1 LSYAVPLENRFGRA
15 WNLHKN
21 TSGKTV
27 AISGAGG
34 TSMKTAAAYIRVS
47 TDDQLEYSPDSQ
59 LEKIKEYAA
68 SNDMILP
75 EKFIFREEEGISGKK
90 AERRPEFMRM
100 ICTAKQKPK
109 PFDVI
114 IVWKFSR
121 FARNRQDS
129 IVYKSMLRK
138 QFGID
143 VLSVTE
149 QLGDDKTSIIVEA
162 MIEAMDEY
170 YSINLAEEVRRGM
183 NEKVLRGEPVSI
195 PAFGYTIQDKQYR
208 IDPVTAPVV
217 KMMFRDYVSGMGCR
231 SIAQKLNGME
241 VRTQRGGLWENRTV
255 EYVLRNPVYI
265 GKIRWNPKRKT
276 RRNYN
281 DPEIIVTDGTHEPII
296 DRETWEK
303 VQKRLAESKTAAK
316 KDISSKN
323 TGMLRGLV
331 KCSACG
337 STLTP
342 SGGGSMQCQAYA
354 HGKCTESHSILA
366 ASLEEM
372 VLAALDASL
381 HDSTILI
388 TTADFPEAEEITAA
402 VSRQIEREKLK
413 LARAREAYESG
424 VDSLEEYRVRK
435 QKITERLRQLEL
447 TSSKLTQSP
456 RSPSPAKQQNVMQLL
471 RSPQVP
477 SAEKNVLLRSF
488 VQKIVFHQTPRSLEI
503 FYYA

>member
-1 LSYAVPLENRFGRA
+1 MQNCASNP
-15 WNLHKN
+15 HKN
-21 TSGKTV
+21 TPGKTV
-27 AISGAGG
+27 AMGEK
-34 TSMKTAAAYIRVS
+34 SMKTAAAYIRVS

-59 LEKIKEYAA
+59 LEKIREYAA
-68 SNDMILP
+68 ANNMILP
-75 EKFIFREEEGISGKK
+75 EKYIFREEAGISGKK

-100 ICTAKQKPK
+100 IGTAKQKPK

-138 QFGID
+138 QCGID

-149 QLGDDKTSIIVEA
+149 QLGDDKMSIIVEA

-183 NEKVLRGEPVSI
+183 NEKVMRGEPVSI
-195 PAFGYTIQDKQYR
+195 PAFGYTIQEKQYK
-208 IDPVTAPVV
+208 IDPVAAPIV
-217 KMMFRDYVSGMGCR
+217 KMIFRDYIAGMGCR
-231 SIAQKLNGME
+231 SIAQKLNAMK

-255 EYVLRNPVYI
+255 EYILRNPVYI

-281 DPEIIVTDGTHEPII
+281 DPDILITNGTHEPII

-303 VQKRLAESKTAAK
+303 AQKRLAESKSAAE
-316 KDISSKN
+316 KDAVPKNSSA
-323 TGMLRGLV
+323 GMLRGLV

-337 STLTP
+337 STLTA

-354 HGKCTESHSILA
+354 HGKCNESHSILA
-366 ASLEEM
+366 AALEEM
-372 VLAALDASL
+372 VLAALDADL
-381 HDSTILI
+381 HESTISI
-388 TTADFPEAEEITAA
+388 MPTAPSDTEEIAAA
-402 VSRQIEREKLK
+402 VFRQIEREKLK
-413 LARAREAYESG
+413 LVRAREAYENG
-424 VDSLEEYRVRK
+424 VDSLEEYRIRK
-435 QKITERLRQLEL
+435 QKITECLRQLEL
-447 TSSKLTQSP
+447 TRSKIAKPP
-456 RSPSPAKQQNVMQLL
+456 RTPLAAQKQNVMQLL
-471 RSPQVP
+471 RDPNVP
-477 SAEKNVLLRSF
+477 ADEKNVLLRSF
-488 VQKIVFHQTPRSLEI
+488 VQKIVFYQTPRSLEI